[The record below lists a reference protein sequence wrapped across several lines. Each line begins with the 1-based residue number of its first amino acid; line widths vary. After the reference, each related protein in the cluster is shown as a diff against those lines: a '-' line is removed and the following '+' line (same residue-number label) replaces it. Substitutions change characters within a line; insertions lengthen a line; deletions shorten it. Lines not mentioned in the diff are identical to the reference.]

1 MDSDLPDVAKL
12 PVSLTIKLEDAAATE
27 HFGRRLAG
35 ALQRC
40 PARRL
45 VIFLQGDLGAGK
57 TTFSRG
63 FLRGLGHQGRV
74 PSPTYTLIEPY
85 ELSPLPVY
93 HMDLYRLQ
101 DGAELEFLGLDD
113 LPEPLVL
120 LIEWP
125 ERAAVELGEPDLR
138 LSLAFADQGRK
149 LQLEALSA
157 RSAKL
162 LSELQFVQ

>member
-1 MDSDLPDVAKL
+1 MDASLSEPLKL
-12 PVSLTIKLEDAAATE
+12 PVSLFFALEDAAATE
-27 HFGRRLAG
+27 RFGERVAA
-35 ALQRC
+35 ALRRC
-40 PARRL
+40 PAGRL

-85 ELSPLPVY
+85 ELDSLPVY
-93 HMDLYRLQ
+93 HMDLYRLR
-101 DGAELEFLGLDD
+101 DGAELEFLGLED
-113 LPEPLVL
+113 LPATSVL

-125 ERAAVELGEPDLR
+125 ERAAAQLGAPDLR
-138 LSLAFADQGRK
+138 LSLALAGEGRQ
-149 LQLEALSA
+149 LHLEALSE

-162 LSELQFVQ
+162 LSEL

>member
-1 MDSDLPDVAKL
+1 MTDSVLPESAKL
-12 PVSLTIKLEDAAATE
+12 PVSRTVALADAAATE
-27 HFGRRLAG
+27 LFGERLAG
-35 ALQRC
+35 ALKGYS
-40 PARRL
+40 AGRL
-45 VIFLQGDLGAGK
+45 TIFLHGDLGAGK

-101 DGAELEFLGLDD
+101 HAAELEFLGLDD
-113 LPEPLVL
+113 LPEQAVL

-125 ERAAVELGEPDLR
+125 ERAAAYLGTPDLR
-138 LSLAFADQGRK
+138 LSLVLAGEGRE
-149 LQLEALSA
+149 LQFEALSEPA
-157 RSAKL
+157 AKL
-162 LSELQFVQ
+162 LSEI